1 MVTSPLVGGP
11 GSGGAGMADPP
22 RRRIWVQDAVVGA
35 DALQARVDAAR
46 AQGLTPSTRVTA
58 DAASHLI
65 AQARDAALGRD
76 PKRVLFFGWWRG
88 TQVEAAY
95 RSLHAARALSLDLVD
110 DDELAAEIPAAVA
123 RVRTCFSRD
132 DPRCAVAARLERE
145 EPRRLRAQLRQLMND
160 TYQVLDGKYAQL
172 RSFRNILLLTAAGVL
187 ALVIATL
194 VVVWR
199 NPGWLPMCFAGERT
213 TPGQAAAV
221 EGFACPTGFG
231 ADIGPAVGDVAIVA
245 LLGALGGALSAV
257 WAIRGLKGTSTP
269 YDVPVALAVLKV
281 PLGALTAV
289 LAIVLIQGEF
299 VPGLTALDS
308 QGQILAYAVVF
319 GFAQQAFTRLLDQRA
334 QTLLEDLPGGE
345 TAEAQPPIVAQAPRR
360 PSDETETAAAPSAAE
375 ADGSAAEA
383 DLPSPDVEMVSSDE
397 PVELPVDP
405 DDEAPEPV
413 VPEDENVD
421 PDPLT
426 DQPDDQLQD
435 DVPDDDEPPPVP
447 DDDLGGGGAAAD
459 APAAAASPT
468 VEADLPAPDVEVVS
482 SDEPVELPVDPDAE
496 APEPVV
502 PEDEIVD
509 PDPLTDQPDDQLQDD
524 VPEDGAPPPDDGAPP
539 SDDDTEG

>member
-1 MVTSPLVGGP
+1 V
-11 GSGGAGMADPP
+11 A
-22 RRRIWVQDAVVGA
+22 A

-46 AQGLTPSTRVTA
+46 AQGLTPSKRVIA
-58 DAASHLI
+58 DAASQLI

-76 PKRVLFFGWWRG
+76 PKRVLFFSWWRG

-95 RSLHAARALSLDLVD
+95 RSLHAARALTLDLVD
-110 DDELAAEIPAAVA
+110 EDELAAEIPAAVA

-132 DPRCAVAARLERE
+132 DPRCAVAARLEQQ

-160 TYQVLDGKYAQL
+160 SYQVLDGKYAQL
-172 RSFRNILLLTAAGVL
+172 RSFRNILLLTATVVL
-187 ALVIATL
+187 VLVIATL
-194 VVVWR
+194 VVVSL
-199 NPGWLPMCFAGERT
+199 NPGWLPMCFLGERT
-213 TPGQAAAV
+213 EPGQAAAV

-231 ADIGPAVGDVAIVA
+231 ADIGPSVGDAAIVA
-245 LLGALGGALSAV
+245 LLGALGGALAAV
-257 WAIRGLKGTSTP
+257 WAIRGLKGTSTA

-334 QTLLEDLPGGE
+334 QTLLEELPGGE
-345 TAEAQPPIVAQAPRR
+345 AAEAQPPIVAPAPPP
-360 PSDETETAAAPSAAE
+360 PSDETETAPSAAE
-375 ADGSAAEA
+375 ADGSAA
-383 DLPSPDVEMVSSDE
+383 
-397 PVELPVDP
+397 
-405 DDEAPEPV
+405 
-413 VPEDENVD
+413 
-421 PDPLT
+421 
-426 DQPDDQLQD
+426 
-435 DVPDDDEPPPVP
+435 
-447 DDDLGGGGAAAD
+447 
-459 APAAAASPT
+459 
-468 VEADLPAPDVEVVS
+468 EADLPAPDVEVVS
-482 SDEPVELPVDPDAE
+482 SDEPVELPVDPDDE

-539 SDDDTEG
+539 SDNDTRG